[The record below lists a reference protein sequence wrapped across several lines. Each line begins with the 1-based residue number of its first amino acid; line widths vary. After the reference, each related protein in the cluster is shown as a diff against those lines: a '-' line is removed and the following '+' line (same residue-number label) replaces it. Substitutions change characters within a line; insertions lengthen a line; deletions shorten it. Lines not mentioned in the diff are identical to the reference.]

1 MTHATPTNAFMSDPN
16 TRIIRSLA
24 LLYGD
29 PVAAQVWPALAARMD
44 AFRSSNP
51 SLTAEKA
58 TGAAGR
64 LSQQDEILMT
74 YGDQNGEP
82 GVETAPLKTRADIL
96 DAEVA

>member
-1 MTHATPTNAFMSDPN
+1 MTHTIPPNASMSDPY

-24 LLYGD
+24 LLYDD

-58 TGAAGR
+58 TGAAC
-64 LSQQDEILMT
+64 LLYTSDAADE
-74 YGDQNGEP
+74 
-82 GVETAPLKTRADIL
+82 
-96 DAEVA
+96 